1 MYNNETDLQ
10 ELYEQIEASQPKSH
24 VTLKDRTL
32 RRLMKREKANIER
45 LKQKMKDQK
54 AKEGEQLTDSMAQS
68 EEQLNDLPGDG
79 VRAQDDQYG
88 DYPYLGTPGGELTE
102 SAVQRSSEDL
112 LRSCMLEKEMRG
124 LKSKSH

>member
-24 VTLKDRTL
+24 VTLKDRSL

-45 LKQKMKDQK
+45 LKQKMKDLK

-68 EEQLNDLPGDG
+68 EEQLNELAGEA
-79 VRAQDDQYG
+79 RAQDDQYG

-102 SAVQRSSEDL
+102 SAV
-112 LRSCMLEKEMRG
+112 
-124 LKSKSH
+124 